1 MSQKNDR
8 KKVLFI
14 LLFFALSNMSLLGQ
28 GQSIS
33 SSLLKSTIELD
44 GHLTE
49 TDWQTGTVADQF
61 YMSYPYDTTFAQS
74 QTEVRVLHD
83 KDNLYIGAKCY
94 GKKNGKYVVQSLK
107 RDFDFLVN
115 DAFTIFIDAF
125 SDATNGL
132 CFSVNPYGVQCDG
145 IVADGGLKGLT
156 TSWDALW
163 FSEVYNNPI
172 EGFWSVEIA
181 IPFKSLRFDNAILNW
196 KINFTRTDLNRNERS
211 SWVPIPRGFKST
223 ILSSTGQLTFEHF
236 PKQEQN
242 GVTLVPY
249 IATGINQNYDEKQLV
264 KMKSSIGLDAKV
276 ALNSSLN
283 LDLTINPDFSQVEV
297 DQQVINLNRF
307 ELFFPEKRLFFLE
320 NSDLFSYL
328 GNSRV
333 RPFFSRRIGS
343 AGNDPIP
350 ILFGARLSGK
360 LDKNWR
366 LGLMSMQTKAMDDI
380 QTKSQN
386 YSVAALQRKIFKGSN
401 LTLFMTNKQ
410 GFDDFYHLNEF
421 NRVGGMEFEFR
432 SKDSKIR
439 AKTFGHYSWT
449 QDKLSKSHAY
459 SAKIRYKTKQFNI
472 FTGIDAV
479 GENYLTNMGF
489 VPRLYHSYLDEEYR
503 IAYSHIRMNGR
514 YRFFNIKSSLID
526 YISPLFFL
534 DIYTDKNFRYQEHKV
549 KASIVVRMMNTSQL
563 SFSYLDYSPI
573 LFFPFT
579 LSGLDIPLSSGNYNN
594 QSIAVEYNTG
604 QRKQIFGKFKL
615 EYGGEYL
622 GKLFDFSGEV
632 NYRKQP
638 WGVFGLSLSQQNLM
652 HFPEEYGYA
661 NFTLIGSKMELSFSR
676 KLFFAT
682 FLQYNTQIQNF
693 NINSRFNWR
702 FKPMSDLYI
711 VYTEN
716 YTSTNL
722 AIKNRALILK
732 LSYWFNP

>member
-1 MSQKNDR
+1 
-8 KKVLFI
+8 
-14 LLFFALSNMSLLGQ
+14 MSLLGQ
-28 GQSIS
+28 DHSIV
-33 SSLLKSTIELD
+33 SSLLKSTIILD

-49 TDWQTGTVADQF
+49 ADWQTSTVADQF
-61 YMSYPYDTTFAQS
+61 YMNYPYDTTFAQS
-74 QTEVRVLHD
+74 QTEVRILHD
-83 KDNLYIGAKCY
+83 KNNLYIGAKCY
-94 GKKNGKYVVQSLK
+94 GKKNGAYVVQSLK

-145 IVADGGLKGLT
+145 LIADGGLKGLT
-156 TSWDALW
+156 RSWDALW
-163 FSEVYNNPI
+163 FSEVYSNPV
-172 EGFWSVEIA
+172 EGYWSIEIA
-181 IPFKSLRFDNAILNW
+181 IPFKSLRFDNAIQSW
-196 KINFTRTDLNRNERS
+196 KVNFARTDLNRNERS

-223 ILSSTGQLTFEHF
+223 ILSNTGILTFENF
-236 PKQEQN
+236 PTQEQS
-242 GVTLVPY
+242 GITLVPY
-249 IATGINQNYDEKQLV
+249 VATGINQDYENKEV
-264 KMKSSIGLDAKV
+264 MKLEPSVGLDAKV
-276 ALNSSLN
+276 AISSSLN
-283 LDLTINPDFSQVEV
+283 LDLTLNPDFSQVEV

-320 NSDLFSYL
+320 NSDLFSNL

-343 AGNDPIP
+343 VGEDPIP

-366 LGLMSMQTKAMDDI
+366 LGLMSMQTKAMDEI
-380 QTKSQN
+380 ETKSQN
-386 YSVAALQRKIFKGSN
+386 YSVASLQRKVFKGSN
-401 LTLFMTNKQ
+401 LTFFMTSQ
-410 GFDDFYHLNEF
+410 QSFDEYYYLNDF

-432 SKDSKIR
+432 SKDSKLR
-439 AKTFGHYSWT
+439 AKTFAHYSWT
-449 QDKLSKSHAY
+449 QDKLSDSHAY
-459 SAKIRYKTKQFNI
+459 SAKIRYKNKRLNI

-479 GENYLTNMGF
+479 GENYITNMGF
-489 VPRLYHSYLDEEYR
+489 APRLHHNYLGKEYR
-503 IAYSHIRMNGR
+503 IAYAQLRMNGS
-514 YRFFNIKSSLID
+514 YRFFNIQSSLID
-526 YISPLFFL
+526 YISPVFFL
-534 DIYTDKNFRYQEHKV
+534 DVFTDKNYRYQEHRA
-549 KASIVVRMMNTSQL
+549 KASIVVQMMNTSQL

-579 LSGLDIPLSSGNYNN
+579 LSGLDTPLNSGNYNN
-594 QSIAVEYNTG
+594 QSIAVKYNTG
-604 QRKQIFGKFKL
+604 QRKQIFGEFKL

-622 GKLFDFSGEV
+622 GKLFEFSGEL

-638 WGVFGLSLSQQNLM
+638 WGVFGLNLSQQNLM
-652 HFPEEYGYA
+652 HFPEEYGHA
-661 NFTLIGSKMELSFSR
+661 NFTLVGSKVELSFSR
-676 KLFFAT
+676 KLFFST
-682 FLQYNTQIQNF
+682 FMQYNTQIQNF

-722 AIKNRALILK
+722 AVKNRALILK